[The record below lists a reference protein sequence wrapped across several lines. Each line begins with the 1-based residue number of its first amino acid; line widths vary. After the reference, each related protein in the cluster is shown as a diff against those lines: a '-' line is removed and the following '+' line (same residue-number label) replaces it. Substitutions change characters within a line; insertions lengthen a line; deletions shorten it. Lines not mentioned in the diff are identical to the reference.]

1 MNQKRVTAIPDLRHW
16 ISNSRLSTLPTDFLH
31 RLVCRHTSFPT
42 NLLLTDLLSDRFAFR
57 QICLPTDLPSD
68 RFAFRQICLPTDL
81 PSDRFA
87 FPTDLLAIRSVDSG
101 CSRKLHRF
109 MADCST
115 TAGIHLI
122 VAR

>member
-1 MNQKRVTAIPDLRHW
+1 MAAQNSETKSLMNQKRVTAIPDLRHW

-42 NLLLTDLLSDRFAFR
+42 NLLLTDL
-57 QICLPTDLPSD
+57 
-68 RFAFRQICLPTDL
+68 

>member
-68 RFAFRQICLPTDL
+68 RFAF
-81 PSDRFA
+81 
-87 FPTDLLAIRSVDSG
+87 PTDLLAIRSVDSG